1 MRKIYKMPIRMLST
15 FLLLNVS
22 LMNAQL
28 TVMGIGNYTVGG
40 ISDNGVVS
48 MHTSNGAVYKWD
60 SVNGLVQIGTISN
73 GYPAAGRTLITS
85 DGSKIASSVT
95 NAGTN
100 FNEISTY
107 NVGSSIWTNLGG
119 LVPTGW
125 DGSVSSTWGMSP
137 NGNTIVGL
145 GWINAG
151 TAHAVKW
158 TAQTG
163 MTDLGSMI
171 ANSSSRANAVN
182 ADGSVIV
189 GWQDQADGFR
199 TGARWVNG
207 IESFITNIN
216 GDFVG
221 EAGDVSA
228 DGNTIIGLDTPEP
241 YVWNS
246 TTGLTYITHPN
257 SSAFFRGGATGISA
271 DGSKVIGFFRPFP
284 GPPMTGEGFFW
295 TASGGRVNLNDYAT
309 GLGVNTQGVTMS
321 LPLAISQDGNKI
333 AGVGMNSSN
342 QIVAF
347 YLDLT
352 GYLST
357 DDMIKIKDNVSIYP
371 NPVKDIIYIKTTG
384 KIDRADVYNKVGQ
397 RVAFFN
403 SVEDKIDVSSLSP
416 GNYILQILVKG
427 EVSQNFK
434 FIKQ

>member
-1 MRKIYKMPIRMLST
+1 
-15 FLLLNVS
+15 
-22 LMNAQL
+22 MNAQL

-48 MHTSNGAVYKWD
+48 MHTSDGAVYKWD

>member
-1 MRKIYKMPIRMLST
+1 
-15 FLLLNVS
+15 
-22 LMNAQL
+22 MNAQL

-48 MHTSNGAVYKWD
+48 MHTSGGAVYKWD

-107 NVGSSIWTNLGG
+107 NVSSSAWTNLGG

-137 NGNTIVGL
+137 DGNTIVGL

-158 TAQTG
+158 TAQDG

-171 ANSSSRANAVN
+171 ANRSSRANAVN

-207 IESFITNIN
+207 IESFITNAN

-228 DGNTIIGLDTPEP
+228 DGNTVIGLDTPEP

-295 TASGGRVNLNDYAT
+295 TAAGGRVNLNDYAT

-321 LPLAISQDGNKI
+321 LPLAISQDGKKI

-352 GYLST
+352 EYLST
-357 DDMIKIKDNVSIYP
+357 NDMIKTKDNVSIYP
-371 NPVKDIIYIKTTG
+371 NPVKDIIYIKGAG

-397 RVAFFN
+397 RVASFE
-403 SVEDKIDVSSLSP
+403 SIEGKVDVSSLSE